1 MRFST
6 TKYSTK
12 ITLQIICMVLFI
24 AFSFNANAQKENTG
38 QTTDNTNKGLS
49 EKSGVAFD
57 FNTESEGEINVLK
70 TFLHSNTNAF
80 SITIYDFKNEKVQVF
95 IYDENSGEKLYS
107 LNVEPT
113 QDIFNVN
120 LLTKPLPKG
129 RYYVI
134 VKGESR
140 EIPKKMVIE

>member
-1 MRFST
+1 MKFST
-6 TKYSTK
+6 TQYLSK
-12 ITLQIICMVLFI
+12 ISLQITCITILIF
-24 AFSFNANAQKENTG
+24 AFTLNANAQKDNTG
-38 QTTDNTNKGLS
+38 TIKNDKII

-57 FNTESEGEINVLK
+57 LYTEEESEINILK
-70 TFLHSNTNAF
+70 TFLHANNATF

-95 IYDENSGEKLYS
+95 IYDENNGERLYS

-113 QDIFNVN
+113 EDICNIN

-129 RYYVI
+129 RYYVV

-140 EIPKKMVIE
+140 VIPKQMIIE

>member
-1 MRFST
+1 MMMFVFVFALNS
-6 TKYSTK
+6 
-12 ITLQIICMVLFI
+12 
-24 AFSFNANAQKENTG
+24 NAQKGDTK
-38 QTTDNTNKGLS
+38 TTKNDETA

-57 FNTESEGEINVLK
+57 LYTEEESEINILK
-70 TFLHSNTNAF
+70 TFLHANNATF

-95 IYDENSGEKLYS
+95 IHDENNGERLYS

-113 QDIFNVN
+113 EDICNIN

-129 RYYVI
+129 RYYVV

-140 EIPKKMVIE
+140 VIPKQMIIEKWIKTRNDS